1 METLGGRSQSTLFP
15 INAQFLQHN
24 MALNMA
30 LNMASKLYAMF
41 FAAMHL
47 L

>member
-24 MALNMA
+24 MAL
-30 LNMASKLYAMF
+30 KLYAMF